1 MLAGLMAS
9 HGHPPAPPTATEW
22 WCVGV
27 RKTSAKQ
34 AYQEELWVGGGQP
47 FLVAVI
53 MTERSQDLPLTAAFP
68 LFRVELSQRT
78 GRTLLDSVAR
88 IMRSYTKGHGD
99 EVTITGVSGRAH
111 SLTLVH
117 IA

>member
-1 MLAGLMAS
+1 MAS

-88 IMRSYTKGHGD
+88 IMRSYTKGQGD
-99 EVTITGVSGRAH
+99 AVTIPGVSGRAH
-111 SLTLVH
+111 SLSLVH